1 MSKSNN
7 KMGVVQLTILTA
19 VNMMGSG
26 IIMLPTKLAEVGTIS
41 IVSWLVTAVG
51 SMALAYAFAKCG
63 MFSRK
68 SGGMGGYAEYAFG
81 KSGNFMA
88 NYTYGVS
95 LLIANIAI
103 AISAVGYG
111 TELFDT
117 TLSPLGICIATI
129 GVLWLATVANFGGAR
144 ITGKISGITVWGVI
158 IPVVG
163 ISVIGW
169 YWFSGSA
176 YVAAWNPHQVP
187 TFEAIG
193 ASISMT
199 LWAFLGLES
208 ACANTDVVENP
219 ERNVPIAVLG
229 GTLSAAVIYIVS
241 TNVIAGIVPNM
252 DLANST
258 APFGLAFSHMFN
270 PTVGKII
277 MALMVMSCVGS
288 LLGWQ
293 FTIAQVFKSSADSGF
308 FPKIFSRL
316 SKADAPVKGML
327 TIVVIQSGLSL
338 MTISPSLNKQFN
350 VLVNLAVVTNIIPY
364 ILSMAALV
372 IIQKVAKVPDNK
384 ARIANIIAGIGA
396 LYSFYAL
403 YSSGEEAMMWGAI
416 ATFLGWTLY
425 GIVSPRFELAGKRGK
440 AVRHRRPGMGLWRR
454 TCHHTPTLATKTAYD
469 DRHLPHSLAPLY
481 AAFTERHAVYRY
493 HHRRGAPP
501 GAASGRQRR
510 QGAARQRGADIGVS
524 LPGGG
529 SLNGVEAGIPR
540 QTAEQ
545 NTKRAAGES
554 PAAVVGVFVAGG

>member
-1 MSKSNN
+1 MSASKSN

-63 MFSRK
+63 MFSHK

-95 LLIANIAI
+95 LLIANVAI

-111 TELFDT
+111 TELIGAE
-117 TLSPLGICIATI
+117 LSPLGICLATI
-129 GVLWLATVANFGGAR
+129 GVLWLCTVANFGGAR
-144 ITGKISGITVWGVI
+144 ITGKISEITVWGVI

-163 ISVIGW
+163 LSVIGW
-169 YWFSGSA
+169 FWFSPTLYAES
-176 YVAAWNPHQVP
+176 WNPHHVP

-193 ASISMT
+193 ASIAMT

-219 ERNVPIAVLG
+219 EKNVPIAVLG
-229 GTLSAAVIYIVS
+229 GTLGTAVIYIVS

-258 APFGLAFSHMFN
+258 APFGLAFAQMFD

-277 MALMVMSCVGS
+277 MALMVMSCCGS

-293 FTIAQVFKSSADSGF
+293 FTIAQVFKSSADEGY
-308 FPKIFSRL
+308 FPKIFSKI
-316 SKADAPVKGML
+316 SKAAEAPIKGML
-327 TIVVIQSGLSL
+327 VIVVIQTVLSL

-364 ILSMAALV
+364 ILSMAALI
-372 IIQKVAKVPDNK
+372 IIQKVAKVDPSK
-384 ARIANIIAGIGA
+384 ARIANIIALIGA

-403 YSSGEEAMMWGAI
+403 YSSGEEAMMYGAI
-416 ATFLGWTLY
+416 VTFLGWTLY
-425 GIVSPRFELAGKRGK
+425 GFVSPRFEIQDKK
-440 AVRHRRPGMGLWRR
+440 M
-454 TCHHTPTLATKTAYD
+454 
-469 DRHLPHSLAPLY
+469 
-481 AAFTERHAVYRY
+481 
-493 HHRRGAPP
+493 
-501 GAASGRQRR
+501 
-510 QGAARQRGADIGVS
+510 
-524 LPGGG
+524 
-529 SLNGVEAGIPR
+529 
-540 QTAEQ
+540 
-545 NTKRAAGES
+545 
-554 PAAVVGVFVAGG
+554 

>member
-1 MSKSNN
+1 MSTSKGSN

-26 IIMLPTKLAEVGTIS
+26 IIMLPTKLAEVGTLS
-41 IVSWLVTAVG
+41 IISWLVTALG

-95 LLIANIAI
+95 LLIANVAI

-111 TELFDT
+111 TELLDA
-117 TLSPLGICIATI
+117 TLSPIGICIATI
-129 GVLWLATVANFGGAR
+129 GVLWLATAANFGGAR
-144 ITGKISGITVWGVI
+144 ITGQISGITVWGVI
-158 IPVVG
+158 IPVLG

-169 YWFSGSA
+169 FWFSPTLYMES
-176 YVAAWNPHQVP
+176 WNPHHLPV
-187 TFEAIG
+187 FEAVG
-193 ASISMT
+193 SSIAMT

-229 GTLSAAVIYIVS
+229 GTLGAAVIYIIS

-258 APFGLAFSHMFN
+258 APFGLAFAQMFT
-270 PTVGKII
+270 PGVGKII
-277 MALMVMSCVGS
+277 MALMIMSCVGS

-293 FTIAQVFKSSADSGF
+293 FTIAQVFKSSADEGY
-308 FPKIFSRL
+308 FPKVFSKL
-316 SKADAPVKGML
+316 TKADAPVKGM
-327 TIVVIQSGLSL
+327 IVIVLIQSGLSL

-372 IIQKVAKVPDNK
+372 IIQKVANVAPNK
-384 ARIANIIAGIGA
+384 ARIANIFAFIGA
-396 LYSFYAL
+396 MYSFYAL
-403 YSSGEEAMMWGAI
+403 YSSGEEAMMYGAI
-416 ATFLGWTLY
+416 VTFLGWTLY
-425 GIVSPRFELAGKRGK
+425 GLISPRFELRNKNA
-440 AVRHRRPGMGLWRR
+440 
-454 TCHHTPTLATKTAYD
+454 
-469 DRHLPHSLAPLY
+469 
-481 AAFTERHAVYRY
+481 
-493 HHRRGAPP
+493 
-501 GAASGRQRR
+501 
-510 QGAARQRGADIGVS
+510 
-524 LPGGG
+524 
-529 SLNGVEAGIPR
+529 
-540 QTAEQ
+540 
-545 NTKRAAGES
+545 
-554 PAAVVGVFVAGG
+554 

>member
-1 MSKSNN
+1 MSTSKSSN

-26 IIMLPTKLAEVGTIS
+26 IIMLPTKLAEVGTLS
-41 IVSWLVTAVG
+41 IVSWLVTALG

-95 LLIANIAI
+95 LLIANVAI

-111 TELFDT
+111 TELMGANLT
-117 TLSPLGICIATI
+117 PLGICIATI
-129 GVLWLATVANFGGAR
+129 GVLWLATIANFGGAR
-144 ITGKISGITVWGVI
+144 ITGRISGVTVWGVI

-169 YWFSGSA
+169 FWFSPTM
-176 YVAAWNPHQVP
+176 YVQSWNPHHLPV
-187 TFEAIG
+187 FEAVG
-193 ASISMT
+193 SSIAMT

-208 ACANTDVVENP
+208 ACANTDVVDNP

-229 GTLSAAVIYIVS
+229 GTLGAAVIYIVS

-258 APFGLAFSHMFN
+258 APFGLAFAQMFT
-270 PTVGKII
+270 PGVGKII
-277 MALMVMSCVGS
+277 MALMIMSCVGS

-293 FTIAQVFKSSADSGF
+293 FTIAQVFKSSADEGY
-308 FPKIFSRL
+308 FPKVFSKL
-316 SKADAPVKGML
+316 TKVEAPVKGM
-327 TIVVIQSGLSL
+327 IVIVIIQTVLSL

-372 IIQKVAKVPDNK
+372 IIQKVAKVNPSK
-384 ARIANIIAGIGA
+384 ARMANIIAFIGA
-396 LYSFYAL
+396 MYSFYAL
-403 YSSGEEAMMWGAI
+403 YSSGEEAMMYGAI
-416 ATFLGWTLY
+416 VTFLGWTLY
-425 GIVSPRFELAGKRGK
+425 GLISPRFEIQDKN
-440 AVRHRRPGMGLWRR
+440 V
-454 TCHHTPTLATKTAYD
+454 
-469 DRHLPHSLAPLY
+469 
-481 AAFTERHAVYRY
+481 
-493 HHRRGAPP
+493 
-501 GAASGRQRR
+501 
-510 QGAARQRGADIGVS
+510 
-524 LPGGG
+524 
-529 SLNGVEAGIPR
+529 
-540 QTAEQ
+540 
-545 NTKRAAGES
+545 
-554 PAAVVGVFVAGG
+554 